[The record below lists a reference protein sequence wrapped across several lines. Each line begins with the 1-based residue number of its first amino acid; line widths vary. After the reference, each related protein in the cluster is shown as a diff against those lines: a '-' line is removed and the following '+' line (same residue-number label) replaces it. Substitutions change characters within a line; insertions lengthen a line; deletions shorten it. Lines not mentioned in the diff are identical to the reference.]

1 MKDRKHLILLIIFL
15 AFFAIMLPMVSI
27 PVDIGE
33 HTYTGGIYDP
43 NTKEKVE
50 TVTVTMSG
58 KHVYSLTRDQF
69 DLNGHIVIEAET
81 FQNESDLGMYIDE
94 SLDGWFYGWCSF
106 GANNYNWNGYKNDG
120 FAYRKNYSALV
131 IDLQKDDC
139 TLYLSAVEDPAE
151 QMPHD
156 ALTDFLTAM
165 GWQ

>member
-1 MKDRKHLILLIIFL
+1 MKDRKNLILLIIFL

-50 TVTVTMSG
+50 AVTVTMSG
-58 KHVYSLTRDQF
+58 KRVYSLTRDQF
-69 DLNGHIVIEAET
+69 DLDGHIVIEAET

-151 QMPHD
+151 QMPQD

>member
-1 MKDRKHLILLIIFL
+1 MGKRKNVFLLVIFI
-15 AFFAIMLPMVSI
+15 AFFAIVLPMVSI

-106 GANNYNWNGYKNDG
+106 GANNYNWNGYENAG

-151 QMPHD
+151 QMPQD

>member
-1 MKDRKHLILLIIFL
+1 MEDRKNLILLIIFL

-69 DLNGHIVIEAET
+69 DLDGHIVIEAET

-106 GANNYNWNGYKNDG
+106 GANNYNWNGYKNAG
-120 FAYRKNYSALV
+120 FAYRKTTPLWS
-131 IDLQKDDC
+131 
-139 TLYLSAVEDPAE
+139 
-151 QMPHD
+151 
-156 ALTDFLTAM
+156 LTCKRMTAPCISPP
-165 GWQ
+165 WRTRQNRCPRTP